1 MESSA
6 SPINL
11 SSTLSP
17 AMLNTPQMEDMTTNQ
32 HVGYSVE
39 LDCTQQTVGK
49 YDIVTTPT
57 TTQHNLNTVVGLHMK
72 MTLHTTQPQPQRQHK
87 TTSTL

>member
-6 SPINL
+6 FPVNL

-32 HVGYSVE
+32 HVGYSVK
-39 LDCTQQTVGK
+39 LDFTQQTFGK
-49 YDIVTTPT
+49 YIHIQSFLQGIKIMLAKEKVLFD
-57 TTQHNLNTVVGLHMK
+57 G
-72 MTLHTTQPQPQRQHK
+72 
-87 TTSTL
+87 

>member
-32 HVGYSVE
+32 HVGYSVK
-39 LDCTQQTVGK
+39 LDFKQQTVGK
-49 YDIVTTPT
+49 YIHI
-57 TTQHNLNTVVGLHMK
+57 QSFLQGIQNMLAK
-72 MTLHTTQPQPQRQHK
+72 EK
-87 TTSTL
+87 

>member
-6 SPINL
+6 SPVNL

-32 HVGYSVE
+32 HVGYPVE

-49 YDIVTTPT
+49 YIHI
-57 TTQHNLNTVVGLHMK
+57 QSFLQGIQNMLAK
-72 MTLHTTQPQPQRQHK
+72 EK
-87 TTSTL
+87 